1 MNLVDAAVILLI
13 GTAAMI
19 GWRMG
24 LVLRA
29 MSWLFMSLG
38 VCGAALA
45 LPSLLEMFSA
55 VDEAWLALTA
65 ILWLVAAATA
75 GQAIGIAVSRRIGP
89 REPTS
94 RWRSVDQI
102 GGAIT
107 GGVGMILMV
116 WLITPAVISVPGA
129 LANQFED
136 STVVDAIGT
145 ALPEPP
151 DTFDAIQGLVG
162 RDAFPQVFAGSSPI
176 FDVGEP
182 PTSVPFGTD
191 IANRVGRSVVRVQAI
206 ACGQRQDGTGFFIG
220 PGLVLTNAHVVAGST
235 RITVAP
241 FGASEVATTVRAYD
255 PERDLAVLEVN
266 VVGGPGLD
274 LVDGSVGDPAAVL
287 GHPRGGTLRSEPVR
301 IAERVRAR
309 GRDLYGDRDISRQVY
324 FMAGSLEPGDSGAPV
339 VNATGEVIGIVFAI
353 APDDDGVAFA
363 LTSQEALDMLATTD
377 LRSVAETQDCVRP

>member
-38 VCGAALA
+38 VFGAALV
-45 LPSLLEMFSA
+45 LPSLLEMFDA
-55 VDEAWLALTA
+55 VDEGWLALAA

-75 GQAIGIAVSRRIGP
+75 GQAIGVAASRRIGP

-94 RWRSVDQI
+94 RWRTVDQI
-102 GGAIT
+102 GGSVT

-116 WLITPAVISVPGA
+116 WLITPAVISVPGS
-129 LANQFED
+129 LADQFED
-136 STVVDAIGT
+136 SSVVDAIGS

-162 RDAFPQVFAGSSPI
+162 RDAFPQVFAGSSPVV
-176 FDVGEP
+176 DVGEP
-182 PTSVPFGTD
+182 PTSVPFGTEIMD
-191 IANRVGRSVVRVQAI
+191 RVRGSVVRVQAV

-220 PGLVLTNAHVVAGST
+220 PGLVLTNAHVVAGSS
-235 RITVAP
+235 RIEVAP
-241 FGASEVATTVRAYD
+241 FGAAEVGSTVRAYD
-255 PERDLAVLEVN
+255 PERDLAVLEVD
-266 VVGGPGLD
+266 VVGRPGLD
-274 LVDGSVGDPAAVL
+274 LVEGSVGDLAAVL
-287 GHPRGGTLRSEPVR
+287 GHPLGGTLRSEPVR
-301 IAERVRAR
+301 IAERVQAR

-324 FMAGSLEPGDSGAPV
+324 FMAGNLEPGDSGAPV
-339 VNATGEVIGIVFAI
+339 VNVTGAVIGIVFAI

-363 LTSQEALDMLATTD
+363 LTSQEVLDLLATAD
-377 LRSVAETQDCVRP
+377 LRSVADTQDCVRP